1 MLDCVLEYVHK
12 RSRLSSQLNVSS
24 IDTYPRPQKNMWKG
38 RGRFDSRSAMRVGIV
53 GAGIS
58 GVVAGAHLKSV
69 GIDIT
74 VFERSSQA
82 GGVW

>member
-1 MLDCVLEYVHK
+1 MK
-12 RSRLSSQLNVSS
+12 
-24 IDTYPRPQKNMWKG
+24 
-38 RGRFDSRSAMRVGIV
+38 VGIV

-58 GVVAGAHLKSV
+58 GVVVGAHLKAA

-74 VFERSSQA
+74 VFERSSEA